1 MNETP
6 VPGQGGGSTDVPL
19 QQLPL
24 GRIMGI
30 DYGSRRIGISLS
42 DPTQTIASPLT
53 TLVFRN
59 DGELLQQLGR
69 LISEHEVIAV
79 VVGWPINMNG
89 AAGEK
94 ADAVEKFVRQIQPSL
109 NLPIYLW
116 DERWTTV
123 SAHRVLMDQGL
134 SPSRNRGRVDAI
146 AGAFI
151 LEAFLQRL
159 QLLRTRK

>member
-59 DGELLQQLGR
+59 DCELSQQLSQ
-69 LISEHEVIAV
+69 LISDHEVVAV

-89 AAGEK
+89 VVGEK
-94 ADAVEKFVRQIQPSL
+94 ADAVEKFVRQIRAFL

-123 SAHRVLMDQGL
+123 SAHRVLMEQGV

-151 LEAFLQRL
+151 L
-159 QLLRTRK
+159 

>member
-6 VPGQGGGSTDVPL
+6 VPGQGSGSIDVPL
-19 QQLPL
+19 PQLPL

-59 DGELLQQLGR
+59 DCELLKQLCH
-69 LISEHEVIAV
+69 LITDHEVVAV
-79 VVGWPINMNG
+79 VVGWPLNMNG

-94 ADAVEKFVRQIQPSL
+94 ADAVEKFVRCLRVSL

-123 SAHRVLMDQGL
+123 SAHRVLMEQGL
-134 SPSRNRGRVDAI
+134 QPSRNKGRVDAI

>member
-1 MNETP
+1 MNESP
-6 VPGQGGGSTDVPL
+6 VPGQGGGSTEVPL
-19 QQLPL
+19 QQLSL

-30 DYGSRRIGISLS
+30 DYGERRIGISLS

-59 DGELLQQLGR
+59 DFELLKQLGQ
-69 LISEHEVIAV
+69 LIADHEVVTV

-89 AAGEK
+89 VAGEK
-94 ADAVEKFVRQIQPSL
+94 ADAVEKFVRRMRPSF
-109 NLPIYLW
+109 NLPVYLW

-123 SAHRVLMDQGL
+123 SAHRVLMEQGL
-134 SPSRNRGRVDAI
+134 SPSRSRSRVDAI

-159 QLLRTRK
+159 QSLRTRK

>member
-6 VPGQGGGSTDVPL
+6 VPGQGDGANDVPL

-30 DYGSRRIGISLS
+30 DYGSRRIGVGLS

-53 TLVFRN
+53 TLVFHN
-59 DGELLQQLGR
+59 DGELLNQLRR
-69 LISEHEVIAV
+69 LVAEHEVVAV
-79 VVGWPINMNG
+79 VVGWPVNMNG

-94 ADAVEKFVRQIQPSL
+94 ANAVEKFVQQIRPFL

-123 SAHRVLMDQGL
+123 SAHRVLMEQGL
-134 SPSRNRGRVDAI
+134 APSRNRDRVDAI